1 MHLTGSR
8 PVCETRSVVHDEVQQ
23 ALTVLGLDLPVSR
36 ETLDQKRRELLHT
49 WNPHRYAN
57 LTNNPKKYMQMFKQ
71 GEAMTKEVETAY
83 QLVAAWLS
91 SEEQMADG

>member
-8 PVCETRSVVHDEVQQ
+8 PVCETRSVVNDEVQQ
-23 ALTVLGLDLPVSR
+23 ALTVLGLTLPVSK

-49 WNPHRYAN
+49 WNPRRYAN

-83 QLVAAWLS
+83 QVIAAWLAA
-91 SEEQMADG
+91 SESR